1 MRYKANI
8 LGQLEQIDALMNR
21 IRFQVNRQYEQEQ
34 ILESVEMVK
43 EQVEKTREI
52 VSLED
57 DEFAN
62 QFAGR

>member
-1 MRYKANI
+1 
-8 LGQLEQIDALMNR
+8 MNR